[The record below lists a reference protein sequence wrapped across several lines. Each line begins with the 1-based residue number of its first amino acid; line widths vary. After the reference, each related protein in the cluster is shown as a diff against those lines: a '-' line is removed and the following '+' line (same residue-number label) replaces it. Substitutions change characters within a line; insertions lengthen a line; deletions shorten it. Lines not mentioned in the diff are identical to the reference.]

1 MSIGEWH
8 CWPKD
13 VARGKLESQITSS
26 KDSFVGMHSSK
37 LTSFREPSRG
47 VTDIMLKLKLRKSKR
62 DYKY

>member
-13 VARGKLESQITSS
+13 VGRGKLESQITSS
-26 KDSFVGMHSSK
+26 KDSFVGMHTSK